1 LAIVTNVGTG
11 CGGRKATSTR
21 ALRGGGVLIITE
33 RRWSMSAYFIVQ
45 ATITDQAQFQKYR
58 EAVVPFIASF
68 GGKFAARGAKVEVFE
83 GEHDMRSVVMFEF
96 PDMKAI
102 RAFWNSPDYEPIK
115 KLREG
120 AATLNVWA
128 FPGV

>member
-1 LAIVTNVGTG
+1 
-11 CGGRKATSTR
+11 
-21 ALRGGGVLIITE
+21 
-33 RRWSMSAYFIVQ
+33 MSAYFIVQ
-45 ATITDQAQFQKYR
+45 ATVTDQPQYQTYR

-68 GGKFAARGAKVEVFE
+68 GGKLVARGAKVEVFE
-83 GEHDMRSVVMFEF
+83 GEHDTRPVLMFEF

-102 RAFWNSPDYEPIK
+102 HAFWNSPDYVPIK

-120 AATLNVWA
+120 AAIINVWA